1 MKQFGCN
8 ELISSFSLGTFSKD
22 KFEEFE
28 LLSEDYK
35 ISYSSSFIM
44 IISLKLLTFE
54 LLAPAEYKLWLFFGI
69 LLGLGGFP
77 SEL

>member
-1 MKQFGCN
+1 
-8 ELISSFSLGTFSKD
+8 
-22 KFEEFE
+22 
-28 LLSEDYK
+28 
-35 ISYSSSFIM
+35 M

-54 LLAPAEYKLWLFFGI
+54 LLTPAEYKLWLFFWI